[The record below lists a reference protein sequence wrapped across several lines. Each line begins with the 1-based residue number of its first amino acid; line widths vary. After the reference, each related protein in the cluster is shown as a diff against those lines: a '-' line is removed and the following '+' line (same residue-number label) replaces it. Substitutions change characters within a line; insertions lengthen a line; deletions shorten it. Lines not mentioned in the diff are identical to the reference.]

1 MTVNGLPLHP
11 LLVHAIVVGLPL
23 AALALVLHAIWPA
36 ARARLGIVTPLAALV
51 VLIFVPITQKA
62 GEVLLASLPG
72 LNLSEHQERGEAL
85 LPWSIALFVISLA
98 VWAFHGPM
106 MTVLQR
112 NGEVKQKTLITVIL
126 IVASLAVAIGSVVQ
140 VVLTGDSGARAVWGQ
155 G

>member
-11 LLVHAIVVGLPL
+11 LLVHAVVIGLPL
-23 AALALVLHAIWPA
+23 AALALILHAIWPA

-62 GEVLLASLPG
+62 GEALMASLPG
-72 LNLSEHQERGEAL
+72 LNVREHQERGEAL
-85 LPWSIALFVISLA
+85 LPWSIALFVVSLA
-98 VWAFHGPM
+98 VWAFHGPI
-106 MTVLQR
+106 MTALQH

-126 IVASLAVAIGSVVQ
+126 IVASLAVGIGSVVQ